1 MAELRLVLTLI
12 VADNNHPRVASI
24 STLLHCVWLLIPVQ
38 GTAILVDKLAS
49 ILILVR
55 RLVRLRRDSN
65 VSRDRSVLINDSAL
79 VGDHLQVAIV
89 GCILGAI
96 RLQNDLPI
104 VIRVTQFGDDLIV
117 LVVA

>member
-1 MAELRLVLTLI
+1 MAELRLVLPLI

-55 RLVRLRRDSN
+55 RLVRLRRNSN
-65 VSRDRSVLINDSAL
+65 VSRDRSVLINDSTL

-89 GCILGAI
+89 GGILGAI

-104 VIRVTQFGDDLIV
+104 VVRVTQFGDDLIV